1 MIKMKKLTKSDK
13 RKMILVAGTA
23 LILVLFILLVSAIA
37 KGVKSKKEDKDAGYS
52 FSTSALKDIKNA
64 ECLNEEICV
73 FTDSSGKKGLMTL
86 DGTVTEKAGNYEFKV
101 VSDEWLSYKVIA
113 KTPDSDYPLLV
124 DTNTGTIGKKQYN
137 KAENPEKVAYWN
149 AEAAALCWYGA
160 DGYIDR
166 VSPADL
172 KPDIKLM
179 PVAASDEP
187 GAKYGYVN
195 SGLNVA
201 IDFSYDRAGQFSE
214 GLAAVSQSGKFGY
227 INETGGIEIPFEYD
241 SAGENPYSFRN
252 GLVPVTK
259 NAKFGILD
267 RRGREVV
274 SFDFDKILQGKD
286 GKYIANKGGKWG
298 ILTVNE
304 EIFSAANTTSA
315 PQTDSVENY
324 RVSTSGSTLNLR
336 AEPSVYAQKLTEIPN
351 GTPII
356 VESIEG
362 EWAKVKYGA
371 YNGYVSA
378 NYITQ
383 IQ

>member
-1 MIKMKKLTKSDK
+1 MKKLTKSDK
-13 RKMILVAGTA
+13 RKLILVAGAA
-23 LILVLFILLVSAIA
+23 LILVLFILLVSAIV
-37 KGVKSKKEDKDAGYS
+37 KGVKSKKEDKDSGYS
-52 FSTSALKDIKNA
+52 FSVSALKDVKNA

-86 DGTVTEKAGNYEFKV
+86 DGTVTEKAGNYEFRV
-101 VSDEWLSYKVIA
+101 VSDEWLSSKVIA
-113 KTPDSDYPLLV
+113 RTPDSEYPLIV
-124 DTNTGTIGKKQYN
+124 DTETGKIGKKQYN
-137 KAENPEKVAYWN
+137 KPDNPEKIAYWN
-149 AEAAALCWYGA
+149 DESGELCWYGA

-166 VSPADL
+166 VSPAEL
-172 KPDIKLM
+172 KPGVKLM
-179 PVAASDEP
+179 PVAQSDEP

-195 SGLNVA
+195 DSLTVA
-201 IDFSYDRAGQFSE
+201 IDFSYDRAGKFSE

-227 INETGGIEIPFEYD
+227 ISENGSVEIPFEYD

-304 EIFSAANTTSA
+304 DLFNAANTTTA
-315 PQTDSVENY
+315 PQTGLVENY
-324 RVSTSGSTLNLR
+324 RVTTNGSTLNMR
-336 AEPSVYAQKLTEIPN
+336 AEPSIYAEKLTEIPN
-351 GTPII
+351 GTSII
-356 VESIEG
+356 VESVDG
-362 EWAKVKYGA
+362 EWAKIKYGA
-371 YNGYVSA
+371 YSGYVSTK
-378 NYITQ
+378 YITQ

>member
-1 MIKMKKLTKSDK
+1 MKKLTKSDK
-13 RKMILVAGTA
+13 RKLILVAGAA
-23 LILVLFILLVSAIA
+23 LILVLFILLVSAIV
-37 KGVKSKKEDKDAGYS
+37 KGVKSKKEDKDSGYS
-52 FSTSALKDIKNA
+52 FSVSALKDVKNA

-86 DGTVTEKAGNYEFKV
+86 DGTVTEKAGNYEFRV
-101 VSDEWLSYKVIA
+101 VSDEWLSSKVIA
-113 KTPDSDYPLLV
+113 RTPDSEYPLIV
-124 DTNTGTIGKKQYN
+124 DAETGKIGKKQYN
-137 KAENPEKVAYWN
+137 KPDNPEKIAYWN
-149 AEAAALCWYGA
+149 DESGELCWYGA

-166 VSPADL
+166 VSPAEL
-172 KPDIKLM
+172 KSGVKLY
-179 PVAASDEP
+179 PVAQSDEP

-195 SGLNVA
+195 DSLTVA
-201 IDFSYDRAGQFSE
+201 IDFSYDRAGKFSE

-227 INETGGIEIPFEYD
+227 ISENGSVEIPFEYD

-304 EIFSAANTTSA
+304 DLFNAANTTIA
-315 PQTDSVENY
+315 PQTGLVENY
-324 RVSTSGSTLNLR
+324 RVTTNGSTLNMR
-336 AEPSVYAQKLTEIPN
+336 AEPSIYAEKLTEIPN
-351 GTPII
+351 GTSII
-356 VESIEG
+356 VESVDG
-362 EWAKVKYGA
+362 EWAKIKYGA
-371 YNGYVSA
+371 YSGYVSTK
-378 NYITQ
+378 YITQ

>member
-1 MIKMKKLTKSDK
+1 MKKITKSDK
-13 RKMILVAGTA
+13 RKMILVAGAA
-23 LILVLFILLVSAIA
+23 LILVLFILLISAIV
-37 KGVKSKKEDKDAGYS
+37 KGIKSKKAEENAGYS
-52 FSTSALKDIKNA
+52 FSVSALKDVKNA
-64 ECLNEEICV
+64 ECINESLCI

-86 DGTVTEKAGNYEFKV
+86 DGTVTEEAGNYEFRT
-101 VSDEWLSYKVIA
+101 VSDEWLSSKITA
-113 KTPDSDYPLLV
+113 KTPDSEYPLLV
-124 DTNTGTIGKKQYN
+124 DEETGKIGKKQYN
-137 KAENPEKVAYWN
+137 KPENPEKIAYWN
-149 AEAAALCWYGA
+149 AEAGALCWYGA

-172 KPDIKLM
+172 KPGIKLM

-195 SGLNVA
+195 ESLSVA
-201 IDFSYDRAGQFSE
+201 IDFSYDRACKFSE

-227 INETGGIEIPFEYD
+227 IGENGSVEIPFEYD

-259 NAKFGILD
+259 DAKFGILD
-267 RRGREVV
+267 RRGREIV

-304 EIFSAANTTSA
+304 ELFNAANTTTA
-315 PQTDSVENY
+315 PQTGTVENY
-324 RVSTSGSTLNLR
+324 RVTTSGSTLNLR

-351 GTPII
+351 GTAII
-356 VESIEG
+356 VESVEG

-371 YNGYVSA
+371 YSGYVSA

>member
-1 MIKMKKLTKSDK
+1 MKKLTKSDK
-13 RKMILVAGTA
+13 RKMILVAGAA
-23 LILVLFILLVSAIA
+23 LILVLFILLVSAIVKA
-37 KGVKSKKEDKDAGYS
+37 VKSRKAESNSGYS
-52 FSTSALKDIKNA
+52 FSVSALKDIKNA
-64 ECLNEEICV
+64 ECINESLCV
-73 FTDSSGKKGLMTL
+73 FTDSSGRKGLMTL
-86 DGTVTEKAGNYEFKV
+86 DGTVTEKAGNYEFRA
-101 VSDEWLSYKVIA
+101 VSDEWLGSKIIA
-113 KTPDSDYPLLV
+113 RTPDSEYPLLV
-124 DTNTGTIGKKQYN
+124 EEETGQISKKQYN
-137 KAENPEKVAYWN
+137 KPDNPEKIAYWN
-149 AEAAALCWYGA
+149 EEAGALCWYGA

-172 KPDIKLM
+172 KPGVKLM

-195 SGLNVA
+195 DSLAVA
-201 IDFSYDRAGQFSE
+201 IDFSYDRACKFSE

-227 INETGGIEIPFEYD
+227 ISENGSVEIPFEYD
-241 SAGENPYSFRN
+241 SAGENPYSCRN

-259 NAKFGILD
+259 DAKFGILD
-267 RRGREVV
+267 RRGREIV

-286 GKYIANKGGKWG
+286 GKYIANKDGKWG

-304 EIFSAANTTSA
+304 ELFEAANTTTA
-315 PQTDSVENY
+315 AQTDFVENY

-336 AEPSVYAQKLTEIPN
+336 AQPSIYAEKLTEIPN
-351 GTPII
+351 GTAII
-356 VESIEG
+356 VESVEG
-362 EWAKVKYGA
+362 EWAKVRYGA